1 MRSSSS
7 SGSRMA
13 LARLGVAMGG
23 IIGVRNASLP
33 LVLAGEKATLL
44 SSGSSVLVLPI
55 GIIWTVS
62 WCSGASEAHRK

>member
-1 MRSSSS
+1 
-7 SGSRMA
+7 MA

-33 LVLAGEKATLL
+33 LVLAGEKATL